1 MLVNLTKK
9 EIKILIDCCELSMG
23 NPVTDNNLVDDVRVK
38 LMGIHDACTCKE
50 QNEDSLCKLTH
61 KAELSGHS

>member
-50 QNEDSLCKLTH
+50 QNED
-61 KAELSGHS
+61 